1 MMGAQLTS
9 RVFAYWTHLPDR
21 PFRLL
26 VHMSHLVKDTNEVP
40 TYWGGRD
47 AMAQAL
53 GLDVGT
59 ASTHTMVKRAIKKLI
74 DEGAIRRTF
83 DGHAGSRSEYRL
95 TLERGNSSVPLRGNK
110 GDPQRGNATDP
121 HRGNSDDP
129 AGVTVAS
136 PQGTTIGTSEENGE
150 EDKSRSLDK
159 SPRGRV
165 ERRKADESRLTL
177 VRQRADRERG
187 AS

>member
-1 MMGAQLTS
+1 MMGAQLVS
-9 RVFAYWTHLPDR
+9 RVFVYWTHLPDR

-26 VHMSHLVKDTNEVP
+26 THMAHVVKDTNEVP

-47 AMAQAL
+47 AMCQAL
-53 GLDVGT
+53 GLPVG
-59 ASTHTMVKRAIKKLI
+59 STSSHTMVKRALRKLA

-95 TLERGNSSVPLRGNK
+95 TLERGNSSVP
-110 GDPQRGNATDP
+110 

-129 AGVTVAS
+129 LRGNRRVPQRGYSNDPAGVTPAS
-136 PQGTTIGTSEENGE
+136 PQGTTLGTDEENGE
-150 EDKSRSLDK
+150 EEQSPKGEK
-159 SPRGRV
+159 SPSPRV
-165 ERRKADESRLTL
+165 ARKQASESRLQL
-177 VRQRADRERG
+177 VRERADRERG

>member
-47 AMAQAL
+47 AMCQAL
-53 GLDVGT
+53 GLPIGS
-59 ASTHTMVKRAIKKLI
+59 ASSHTMVKRALKKLA

-95 TLERGNSSVPLRGNK
+95 TLERGNSSVPLRGNSD
-110 GDPQRGNATDP
+110 DPQRGNRRVP

-129 AGVTVAS
+129 AGVTPAS
-136 PQGTTIGTSEENGE
+136 PQGTTRGTTEENGE
-150 EDKSRSLDK
+150 EDKSSSREK
-159 SPRGRV
+159 SPSARV
-165 ERRKADESRLTL
+165 AAARTTKS
-177 VRQRADRERG
+177 RADHLRAVIDGE
-187 AS
+187 ASA

>member
-53 GLDVGT
+53 GLEVGT
-59 ASTHTMVKRAIKKLI
+59 ASTHTMVKRAIRTLI
-74 DEGAIRRTF
+74 DEGALRRTF

-95 TLERGNSSVPLRGNK
+95 TLDRGNSSVPHRGNS
-110 GDPQRGNATDP
+110 GDPQRGNTTVP
-121 HRGNSDDP
+121 QRGNTGDP

-136 PQGTTIGTSEENGE
+136 PQGTTLGTTEENGE
-150 EDKSRSLDK
+150 EDKSRSPEK
-159 SPRGRV
+159 SPSPRV
-165 ERRKADESRLTL
+165 ARARTPKDRREHL
-177 VRQRADRERG
+177 RAVIDGE
-187 AS
+187 ATA